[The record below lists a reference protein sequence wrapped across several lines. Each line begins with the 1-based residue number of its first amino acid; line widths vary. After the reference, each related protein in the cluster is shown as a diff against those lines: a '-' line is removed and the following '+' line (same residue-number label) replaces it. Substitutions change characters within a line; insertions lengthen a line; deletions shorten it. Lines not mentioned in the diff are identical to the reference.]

1 MIKYLLKTI
10 KENGLPLTINIYI
23 RKIINLLYRFLV
35 LQNSKMCFDYTSKI
49 EGLRNV
55 KVYKRVCAGR
65 HFWLATYECY
75 QKQCFSP
82 KIVFKGSFSASDF
95 CHIGATNYI
104 EIGDN
109 VLFGSKVYVTDHGH
123 GIYSGNDVHSLPSE
137 HPTERLLNHN
147 KQVIIGDNV
156 WIGDNVVILPG
167 VRIGNGCVI
176 GSNAVVT
183 KDIPDNCIAIGNPAV
198 VIKTYDFNQKRW
210 VKV

>member
-1 MIKYLLKTI
+1 MF
-10 KENGLPLTINIYI
+10 NI
-23 RKIINLLYRFLV
+23 LYRVLV
-35 LQNSKMCFDYTSKI
+35 WQNSNLCFDYTAKL
-49 EGLRNV
+49 EGLRNIEV
-55 KVYKRVCAGR
+55 KSKISAGR